1 MDNQASHTIILHNYL
16 KKSTTGHRIYV
27 LNGKIMIGTKTEK
40 LLLYC
45 PFTEFNFFFRKIIY
59 EEFKYR
65 LSYLIGYYL
74 IT

>member
-1 MDNQASHTIILHNYL
+1 
-16 KKSTTGHRIYV
+16 
-27 LNGKIMIGTKTEK
+27 MIGTKTEK

-65 LSYLIGYYL
+65 LSYLIGYY
-74 IT
+74 I